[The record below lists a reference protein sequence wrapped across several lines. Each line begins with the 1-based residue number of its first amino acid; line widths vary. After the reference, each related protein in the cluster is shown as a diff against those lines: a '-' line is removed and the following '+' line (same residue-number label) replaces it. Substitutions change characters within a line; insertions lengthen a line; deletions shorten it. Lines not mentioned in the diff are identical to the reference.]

1 MHFDG
6 EADRMYGIDRRK
18 PPVGSSQEGLPES
31 LALLRGTAAPQSC
44 HDVNKSVRWI
54 AVGDA
59 KIFAPRGPAADADQI
74 RDLALD
80 GCLMQVVDERLDVE
94 PVLQICGIFGNDMR
108 HKSPGVDAT
117 RYPEYMH
124 RASQPA

>member
-1 MHFDG
+1 
-6 EADRMYGIDRRK
+6 MYGIDRRK

-31 LALLRGTAAPQSC
+31 LALFRGTAAPQSC

-59 KIFAPRGPAADADQI
+59 KILAPHGPAADADEI

-80 GCLMQVVDERLDVE
+80 GGLMQIVDEPLDVE

-117 RYPEYMH
+117 QYPEYMH
-124 RASQPA
+124 RAPQPA